1 MVGCYST
8 FFSKGG
14 LIATFAGKLFV
25 MLRNKFFGALCLLV
39 LVFHNSCVP
48 PQHFQP
54 ASQLYASPGNAGLQS
69 GPMIGYEDMLEVML
83 WVQTKGTASVE
94 FVYWD
99 TTKPAVKYHTS
110 MVFTKGPAYTAK
122 CIADQVQP
130 GITYQ
135 YDVMIG
141 GKKVALSYPT
151 IFKTQSLWQWRS
163 DPPAFSFVTGS
174 CAFINEA
181 EYDRPKPYGSNYQ
194 VFTKIFDQKPDF
206 MVWLG
211 DNVYL
216 REPDWNT
223 RTGMAHRYTHSRS
236 LPELQP
242 LLAST
247 AHYAIWDDH
256 DYGPDNSDGTWV
268 HKDMAWETF
277 QDFWGNPTYGINGQ
291 KGCTTMFQYN
301 DADFFLLDNRY
312 FRAPDRCQTCE
323 RTSLGKEQMEW
334 LIGALAASRAPFK
347 FIAIGG
353 QVVTTDDNDETA
365 FHYFAAERDALLS
378 RIEQEGIKGVIFLT
392 GDKHFTELSAMKN
405 KAGNWVYDLTSSSL
419 TAGAFT
425 DAATKTTNEFRVP
438 GTVVAENNFS
448 MLRFSGP
455 RKARELAIT
464 VYNAQGKEMWTK
476 TILPD
481 YGLR

>member
-1 MVGCYST
+1 MFRKFSTACCFLLSLLFFYS
-8 FFSKGG
+8 G
-14 LIATFAGKLFV
+14 
-25 MLRNKFFGALCLLV
+25 
-39 LVFHNSCVP
+39 CVP
-48 PQHFQP
+48 PHHRPHNAHFAQ
-54 ASQLYASPGNAGLQS
+54 AGNKGLQS
-69 GPMIGYEDMLEVML
+69 GPMVGYEDMLEVL
-83 WVQTKGTASVE
+83 VWVQTKGNAPVE
-94 FVYWD
+94 MIYWD
-99 TTKPAVKYHTS
+99 VEKADVQYHSNT
-110 MVFTKGPAYTAK
+110 VFTHGPAYTAK
-122 CIADQVQP
+122 CIANQVQP
-130 GITYQ
+130 GKTYQ
-135 YDVMIG
+135 YQVMIG
-141 GKKVALSYPT
+141 GKKVELPYPT
-151 IFKTQSLWQWRS
+151 TFKTQSLWQWRT

-194 VFTKIFDQKPDF
+194 IFTKIFDQKPDF

-211 DNVYL
+211 DNVYY

-223 RTGMAHRYTHSRS
+223 RTGMVHRYTHSRS

-256 DYGPDNSDGTWV
+256 DFGPDNSDGTWV
-268 HKDMAWETF
+268 NKEMAWEVF
-277 QDFWGNPTYGINGQ
+277 RDFWGNPTYGINGQ
-291 KGCTTMFQYN
+291 KGCTTSFQYN

-312 FRAPDRCQTCE
+312 FRAPDRCTTCE
-323 RTSLGKEQMEW
+323 RSSLGKAQLDW
-334 LIGALAASRAPFK
+334 LIGALTASRAPFK

-353 QVVTTDDNDETA
+353 QVITTDDNDETA
-365 FHYFAAERDALLS
+365 FHYFPAERDSLLS
-378 RIEQEGIKGVIFLT
+378 RIEREGIKGVIFLT
-392 GDKHFTELSAMKN
+392 GDKHFTELTALKN

-419 TAGAFT
+419 TAGAFA
-425 DAATKTTNEFRVP
+425 DAATKTKNEYRVP

-455 RKARELAIT
+455 RKARELNIT
-464 VYNAQGKEMWTK
+464 VYNAQGKEMWSK